1 MTYFDEEYIKL
12 LKRILKEGEE
22 VENRTGIN
30 TIKLPEHYFKF
41 DLRDEYPI
49 LSTKQT
55 FYKNAILEMLW
66 IWQAS
71 SNDVEWLHERN
82 VKIWDEWIVDD
93 DGI

>member
-41 DLRDEYPI
+41 DLRVNI
-49 LSTKQT
+49 LFYLLSKHFIKMLYWKCYGYGKQVLMMWNG
-55 FYKNAILEMLW
+55 YMREMLKYGM
-66 IWQAS
+66 
-71 SNDVEWLHERN
+71 N
-82 VKIWDEWIVDD
+82 
-93 DGI
+93 G

>member
-30 TIKLPEHYFKF
+30 TVKLPEHYFKF

-55 FYKNAILEMLW
+55 FYKNAILESYGYGKQVLMMWNGYMREMLKYGMNGW
-66 IWQAS
+66 
-71 SNDVEWLHERN
+71 
-82 VKIWDEWIVDD
+82 
-93 DGI
+93 

>member
-30 TIKLPEHYFKF
+30 TVKLPEHYFKF

-55 FYKNAILEMLW
+55 FYTPAAGRSKPCSGAEGTSCGGF
-66 IWQAS
+66 S
-71 SNDVEWLHERN
+71 SSGGRESTS
-82 VKIWDEWIVDD
+82 K
-93 DGI
+93 G

>member
-30 TIKLPEHYFKF
+30 TVKLPEHYFKF

-49 LSTKQT
+49 YLLSKH
-55 FYKNAILEMLW
+55 FIKMLY
-66 IWQAS
+66 
-71 SNDVEWLHERN
+71 
-82 VKIWDEWIVDD
+82 
-93 DGI
+93 